1 MTKSNNKES
10 TKKVFAAVISIGIFL
25 MLWQWA
31 VIATSL
37 GQLMPG
43 PITVISSFIQSFY
56 TPIGTSNI
64 IQHVG
69 WSLSRVMIAYVV
81 AAVVGITLGVLMG
94 WSPKIEAIFKPLYD
108 IIRPIPPIA
117 WIPLAIVWFGLGEMT
132 KYFLIFLSAFS
143 NITLNAYEGSKSVDP
158 VLVGA
163 SRMLGANRT
172 QTLLTVV
179 LPGSMTSIFA
189 GLQVAISTSWAT
201 VVAAE
206 MVRSTEGVG
215 WVIVSAQQTNDMNQ
229 TLVGIL
235 AIGIVGFILATI
247 MRGVEEKLCRWNKSE

>member
-1 MTKSNNKES
+1 MIKSQKE
-10 TKKVFAAVISIGIFL
+10 KIQRVLAGLFSIGAFL
-25 MLWQWA
+25 ALWQWA
-31 VIATSL
+31 VVSTTL

-43 PITVISSFIQSFY
+43 PITVITSFIQAFSV
-56 TPIGTSNI
+56 PIGTCTI
-64 IQHVG
+64 QQHVG
-69 WSLSRVMIAYVV
+69 WSLSRVMIAYLV
-81 AAVVGITLGVLMG
+81 AAVVGIGLGVLMG
-94 WSPKIEAIFKPLYD
+94 WNPKIEAIFKPLYD

-117 WIPLAIVWFGLGEMT
+117 WIPLSIVWFGLGEMT

-143 NITLNAYEGSKSVDP
+143 NITLNAYEGAKSVDP
-158 VLVGA
+158 VLMGA

-179 LPGSMTSIFA
+179 LPASMPFIFA

-215 WVIVSAQQTNDMNQ
+215 WVIVSAQDTNDMNQ

-247 MRGVEEKLCRWNKSE
+247 MRGVETRLCKWNKSE